1 MSTMFNR
8 FRQMRISRQ
17 LSFTAGASIILFT
30 ITLTA
35 ITSTLISR
43 QLRDNAV
50 TDARLQTEQF
60 AERSIFAFLVDDLTV
75 AEDSIG
81 SITAFPNI
89 DDARLIR
96 ADGEAL
102 ARYNKGNAIND
113 TDNPIRHLTDIRE
126 SSDYWI
132 VAAPVLS
139 SPERSNIDGDPANA
153 EYLGSVVL
161 AFSKSPVRETI
172 RTIWII
178 NGLAGLAAAGIFL
191 ALLSFQMRV
200 LTDPLRSLSSTMSNG
215 GRDAPRERAR
225 LLGSKEIQ
233 EIAAIYNQLMDEIE
247 KSQAALKSEV
257 AIRTQELKTARDAA
271 FAANRQKSEIMAA
284 VTHEMKTPLQAI
296 IGYAQLTL
304 EELEFAVEDDA
315 AQRSREQLS
324 NILGRAHELLNRI
337 TQMLDLARAEAG
349 KFDLNLVE
357 TDISALLHDAQ
368 KSILPLATERNN
380 KFTAEID
387 CPATVLI
394 DRDKFQQI
402 ALNLM
407 TNACKFTHKGEI
419 HLKCKGRPDQL
430 ILEVEDTGVG
440 IAEKDLNS
448 VFEPFRQ
455 VDMSASRAFGGTG
468 LGLAVSREFAK
479 LMGGEIVVSS
489 ELEVGSTF
497 TVNLPLPI
505 QPSTGAAE

>member
-1 MSTMFNR
+1 MSAIFNR

-17 LSFTAGASIILFT
+17 LSFTAGASIILFSV
-30 ITLTA
+30 TLTA

-75 AEDSIG
+75 AEEAIER
-81 SITAFPNI
+81 ITAFPNI

-96 ADGEAL
+96 ADGETL
-102 ARYNKGNAIND
+102 ARYNNGITIND
-113 TDNPIRHLTDIRE
+113 AVNPIRHLTDIRE
-126 SSDYWI
+126 SADFWI

-139 SPERSNIDGDPANA
+139 SPEPSDLDSESASA

-161 AFSKSPVRETI
+161 AFSKSSVRETI

-178 NGLAGLAAAGIFL
+178 NGLASLVATGVFI
-191 ALLSFQMRV
+191 ALLSIQMRV
-200 LTDPLRSLSSTMSNG
+200 MTDPLSALSATMSNG
-215 GRDAPRERAR
+215 KRHARRRRAVPS
-225 LLGSKEIQ
+225 GSKEIR

-247 KSQAALKSEV
+247 KSQAALESEV

-296 IGYAQLTL
+296 IGYSQLTL

-315 AQRSREQLS
+315 AVRSREQLS

-349 KFDLNLVE
+349 KFDLNLTE
-357 TDISALLHDAQ
+357 TDIAALLHEAQ
-368 KSILPLATERNN
+368 KSILPLAAERNN
-380 KFTAEID
+380 KFTADID
-387 CPATVLI
+387 CPAAVLI

-402 ALNLM
+402 ALNLL
-407 TNACKFTHKGEI
+407 TNACKFTDNGEI
-419 HLKCKGRPDQL
+419 RLRCKGRSDRL
-430 ILEVEDTGVG
+430 VLEVEDTGVG
-440 IAEKDLNS
+440 IAEEDLDA

-455 VDMSASRAFGGTG
+455 VDMSASRTFGGTG
-468 LGLAVSREFAK
+468 LGLAVSRQFAK
-479 LMGGEIVVSS
+479 LMGGKIGVRS
-489 ELEVGSTF
+489 ELGTGSVF
-497 TVNLPLPI
+497 TTTIPLPI
-505 QPSTGAAE
+505 MQSAYGAK

>member
-1 MSTMFNR
+1 
-8 FRQMRISRQ
+8 
-17 LSFTAGASIILFT
+17 
-30 ITLTA
+30 
-35 ITSTLISR
+35 
-43 QLRDNAV
+43 
-50 TDARLQTEQF
+50 
-60 AERSIFAFLVDDLTV
+60 
-75 AEDSIG
+75 
-81 SITAFPNI
+81 
-89 DDARLIR
+89 
-96 ADGEAL
+96 
-102 ARYNKGNAIND
+102 ARYNNGNAIIA

-126 SSDYWI
+126 SSEYWI

-139 SPERSNIDGDPANA
+139 SPESHNLGSDSGNA

-178 NGLAGLAAAGIFL
+178 NGLAGMAAAGIFL

-215 GRDAPRERAR
+215 GRDAPRKRAR
-225 LLGSKEIQ
+225 VFGSKEIQ

-247 KSQAALKSEV
+247 KSQAALESEV

-315 AQRSREQLS
+315 AHRSREQLS

-387 CPATVLI
+387 CPVPVLI

-407 TNACKFTHKGEI
+407 TNACKFTENGDI
-419 HLKCKGRPDQL
+419 YLRCKGRPDRL
-430 ILEVEDTGVG
+430 LLEVEDTGVG
-440 IAEKDLNS
+440 IAEKDLDS

-455 VDMSASRAFGGTG
+455 
-468 LGLAVSREFAK
+468 L
-479 LMGGEIVVSS
+479 
-489 ELEVGSTF
+489 
-497 TVNLPLPI
+497 
-505 QPSTGAAE
+505 